1 MVENREPRESRSG
14 QTEGPDYITARRE
27 RGKLAQRAFRQ
38 RQIDTIRNLEHE
50 NQRLREAIAAISDA
64 VGQNEVVLSLAI
76 SNARRVAG
84 LPVTEAESLSTVPT
98 VRSVEDS
105 GWSSNASIGDTTHV
119 SPVTPVA
126 PVSSETD
133 DILEFLMPSVG
144 VMEPVDNWS
153 QSYPADSSET
163 YVSPTDFETFDSGI
177 GMSTP
182 RFVPTAGSLS
192 MMEAPT
198 ASFEPDRAL
207 HITQP
212 PSDIMPYM
220 GAGAYTLAGQM
231 YWSAMA
237 FGFQAIKA
245 IISTSTPPPAAV
257 DIVADQFMHTLK
269 LVTLPKIM
277 YLMHSRLTFRR
288 YGYFQLASD
297 EHFEE
302 IKSFLDPAMP
312 QRISKAL
319 GEELEKSGVSK
330 EDFLTPLDVERRLR
344 DRFRDEYPV
353 FEAALRGQALS
364 AQHVACMRKLM
375 QIMSRQSICFGDG
388 PRWRPE
394 SVDTLANG
402 WKLSTG
408 SLSVY

>member
-1 MVENREPRESRSG
+1 MVEHKEPKESRSG
-14 QTEGPDYITARRE
+14 QTEAPDYITARRE

-38 RQIDTIRNLEHE
+38 RQIDTIRNLERE
-50 NQRLREAIAAISDA
+50 NQKLRDAISAIHYAAGQSDAKLSQAIAA
-64 VGQNEVVLSLAI
+64 
-76 SNARRVAG
+76 ARRIAG
-84 LPVTEAESLSTVPT
+84 LQATEPESEPAVPDITSTD
-98 VRSVEDS
+98 DS
-105 GWSSNASIGDTTHV
+105 GWSSAASNDDATII
-119 SPVTPVA
+119 A

-133 DILEFLMPSVG
+133 DILDFLMPSFG
-144 VMEPVDNWS
+144 ATELADTWS
-153 QSYPADSSET
+153 QSLPAESSAT
-163 YVSPTDFETFDSGI
+163 YIPSTNYETFDSGI
-177 GMSTP
+177 GMSILNMA
-182 RFVPTAGSLS
+182 PTSGSLS
-192 MMEAPT
+192 IMGAPAT
-198 ASFEPDRAL
+198 SFEPDRAF

-212 PSDIMPYM
+212 PLDIMPYM
-220 GAGAYTLAGQM
+220 GAGAYTLAGQI
-231 YWSAMA
+231 YWSALA

-245 IISTSTPPPAAV
+245 IISTATPPPAAV
-257 DIVADQFMHTLK
+257 NIVADQFMHTLK
-269 LVTLPKIM
+269 IVTLPKIM

-288 YGYFQLASD
+288 YGYFHLASD

-302 IKSFLDPAMP
+302 IKSFLDPAVP
-312 QRISKAL
+312 LKISAAL

-330 EDFLTPLDVERRLR
+330 ADFLTPLDVERRLR

-364 AQHVACMRKLM
+364 AQHVACMRRLM

-408 SLSVY
+408 SHAVY

>member
-1 MVENREPRESRSG
+1 MVENREPKDSRSG
-14 QTEGPDYITARRE
+14 QTEAPDYVAARRE

-38 RQIDTIRNLEHE
+38 RQIDTIRNLEQE
-50 NQRLREAIAAISDA
+50 NQRLRDAISAISDA
-64 VGQNEVVLSLAI
+64 AGQNELMLSLAI
-76 SNARRVAG
+76 SSARRVAG
-84 LPVTEAESLSTVPT
+84 LPVSEVEGQATVPT
-98 VRSVEDS
+98 VTSTDDS
-105 GWSSNASIGDTTHV
+105 GWSSNAENDDTTH
-119 SPVTPVA
+119 A
-126 PVSSETD
+126 ALVSSETD
-133 DILEFLMPSVG
+133 DILEFLMPSFG
-144 VMEPVDNWS
+144 VVEPSENWS
-153 QSYPADSSET
+153 QPFPAEGSDTYISS
-163 YVSPTDFETFDSGI
+163 TDYNYETFDSGI
-177 GMSTP
+177 GIPTLNSVPSAGPSGLMGAPATP
-182 RFVPTAGSLS
+182 
-192 MMEAPT
+192 
-198 ASFEPDRAL
+198 FEPDRAI

-212 PSDIMPYM
+212 PLDIMPYM

-237 FGFQAIKA
+237 FGFQAVKA
-245 IISTSTPPPAAV
+245 IISTPTPPPAAV
-257 DIVADQFMHTLK
+257 NIVVDQFMHTLK
-269 LVTLPKIM
+269 LVTLPKIL

-288 YGYFQLASD
+288 HGYFYLSSD

-302 IKSFLDPAMP
+302 IKSFLDPSLP
-312 QRISKAL
+312 HRISAAV
-319 GEELEKSGVSK
+319 GEELERSGVRK
-330 EDFLTPLDVERRLR
+330 DDFLTPLDVERRLR

-408 SLSVY
+408 SLAVY

>member
-1 MVENREPRESRSG
+1 MVEHQEPKESRSG
-14 QTEGPDYITARRE
+14 QTEAPDYIAARRE

-38 RQIDTIRNLEHE
+38 RQIDTIRNLEYE
-50 NQRLREAIAAISDA
+50 NQRLRDAISAISDA
-64 VGQNEVVLSLAI
+64 AGQGDVRLSLAI

-84 LPVTEAESLSTVPT
+84 LQATDGESQTAVPT
-98 VRSVEDS
+98 VTSTDDS
-105 GWSSNASIGDTTHV
+105 GWSSNASNDDATNINT
-119 SPVTPVA
+119 A

-133 DILEFLMPSVG
+133 DILDFIMPSFG
-144 VMEPVDNWS
+144 VMEPADTWS
-153 QSYPADSSET
+153 QAFPAESSGT
-163 YVSPTDFETFDSGI
+163 YISPTNYETFDSGI
-177 GMSTP
+177 GMSTLSM
-182 RFVPTAGSLS
+182 TSLAGSLS
-192 MMEAPT
+192 LMGVPT
-198 ASFEPDRAL
+198 TSFEPDRAL

-212 PSDIMPYM
+212 PLDIMPYM
-220 GAGAYTLAGQM
+220 GAGAYTLAGQI

-245 IISTSTPPPAAV
+245 IISTATPPPAAV
-257 DIVADQFMHTLK
+257 NIVADQFMHTLK

-288 YGYFQLASD
+288 YGYFYLASD

-302 IKSFLDPAMP
+302 IKSFLDPAVP
-312 QRISKAL
+312 LKISAAL
-319 GEELEKSGVSK
+319 GEELEKSGVRK
-330 EDFLTPLDVERRLR
+330 DDFLTPLDVERRLR

-364 AQHVACMRKLM
+364 AQHVACMRRLM

-408 SLSVY
+408 SHAVY